1 MKNIYPKSSSVVLKL
16 CIALLITSV
25 AIIYGCKKE
34 RAADKEATPAS
45 ADVTD
50 AKTWFE
56 KTYPARSSGQSN
68 HTNSTGT
75 GFDLSQRIKP
85 DWQHTATYA
94 RLGKDVIEMPI
105 DPDSKF
111 GSILK
116 KKVNN
121 HTYSKTYTRSSYL
134 LLKGEKGYQ
143 AYIMTIVGDS
153 SYIKGDPG
161 KLANNTYRQHDADFG
176 GLVLY
181 FTPKGKYL
189 NGYAYHNGQLIT
201 PASQAQSAPGKIK
214 VQLAEICTD
223 WYDEILIN
231 DVIVSS
237 TYLYTTCTGGGED
250 PTYPGTSGSDSPV
263 PPNPCN
269 PPPPPP
275 TTTPPPSVPNPPTG
289 PLIPSAVPG
298 GHLTVNNVPGGGGGG
313 FPPPT
318 DEDEPCSEQ
327 QPDIKTDSLKKNFP
341 CAVKLILDKL
351 MQNNAYLNLVAPFI
365 TSHRPE
371 IVWQNSSLSWNAA
384 VANST
389 SKTYML
395 GQTEAQ
401 TTGIGQSANITLNT
415 SMLQNS
421 SKLLIAAAMIH
432 ETLHAYI
439 NYGLA
444 TAQDNASTGQTDFTK
459 NNWLLSIDQWCV
471 IDGLPANYS
480 NHFVMMT
487 SYFDQAVGLL
497 KTWDNSTHSDAE
509 YAMSMLYGL
518 NTAGD
523 NATAAE
529 QLTLQQMYD
538 TLKNKYS
545 LSDAQINTYN
555 KAALNASNSDKLPG
569 GCN

>member
-1 MKNIYPKSSSVVLKL
+1 MKNLYPKSSSAVLKL

-34 RAADKEATPAS
+34 RAADKDATPAS
-45 ADVTD
+45 ADVSD

-56 KTYPARSSGQSN
+56 KTYPIGSSSGQSN

-143 AYIMTIVGDS
+143 AYIMTIIGDS
-153 SYIKGDPG
+153 SYIKGNPD

-189 NGYAYHNGQLIT
+189 NGYAYKNGQLIT

-237 TYLYTTCTGGGED
+237 TYLYTTCTGGGDD

-263 PPNPCN
+263 PPNLCN
-269 PPPPPP
+269 PPPPP
-275 TTTPPPSVPNPPTG
+275 TTPPPSVPNPPTG

-298 GHLTVNNVPGGGGGG
+298 GHLTVNNVPGGGGG

-318 DEDEPCSEQ
+318 DEDEPCHE
-327 QPDIKTDSLKKNFP
+327 L
-341 CAVKLILDKL
+341 
-351 MQNNAYLNLVAPFI
+351 
-365 TSHRPE
+365 RPE
-371 IVWQNSSLSWNAA
+371 IKNKVKDPCLKAMVDLTINANVNTQVNNLIQSVFGGTDQPNLTYSDVGYLVNSRDAETVSGFASDDSFVSADIALNSNILPNA
-384 VANST
+384 
-389 SKTYML
+389 SKEY
-395 GQTEAQ
+395 
-401 TTGIGQSANITLNT
+401 
-415 SMLQNS
+415 
-421 SKLLIAAAMIH
+421 IAATIMH
-432 ETLHAYI
+432 EALHAYI
-439 NYGLA
+439 AKKGSGGSDQIDHEDMAINYVTKMAEALHQMFPTLSLPDARAIAYGGLEGTA
-444 TAQDNASTGQTDFTK
+444 TYNWDVTKFGLSSNYIST
-459 NNWLLSIDQWCV
+459 
-471 IDGLPANYS
+471 
-480 NHFVMMT
+480 
-487 SYFDQAVGLL
+487 
-497 KTWDNSTHSDAE
+497 
-509 YAMSMLYGL
+509 
-518 NTAGD
+518 NTAYRNG
-523 NATAAE
+523 T
-529 QLTLQQMYD
+529 
-538 TLKNKYS
+538 K
-545 LSDAQINTYN
+545 
-555 KAALNASNSDKLPG
+555 G
-569 GCN
+569 HGCN

>member
-1 MKNIYPKSSSVVLKL
+1 MKNLYPKSSSAVLKL

-34 RAADKEATPAS
+34 RAADKDATPAS
-45 ADVTD
+45 ADVSD

-56 KTYPARSSGQSN
+56 KTYPIGSSSGQSN

-143 AYIMTIVGDS
+143 AYIMTIIGDS
-153 SYIKGDPG
+153 SYIKGNPD

-189 NGYAYHNGQLIT
+189 NGYAYKNGQLIT

-298 GHLTVNNVPGGGGGG
+298 GHITVNNVPGGGG

-318 DEDEPCSEQ
+318 DEEIPCADEQE
-327 QPDIKTDSLKKNFP
+327 IIIDSLKKNFP

-351 MQNNAYLNLVAPFI
+351 MQNPTYNNFALPFTSTKKPDLKWENGTLPWNSAAP
-365 TSHRPE
+365 
-371 IVWQNSSLSWNAA
+371 NSSGN
-384 VANST
+384 
-389 SKTYML
+389 TYVL
-395 GQTEAQ
+395 GRTDY
-401 TTGIGQSANITLNT
+401 TDRSATITLNT
-415 SMLQNS
+415 SMLNNS
-421 SKLLIAAAMIH
+421 SQLLITAAAIH

-439 NYGLA
+439 NYNIVTAVSGLLPPPNYDSNGSWIYSLNTWA
-444 TAQDNASTGQTDFTK
+444 MVN
-459 NNWLLSIDQWCV
+459 
-471 IDGLPANYS
+471 GLPANYVDHYQML
-480 NHFVMMT
+480 ND
-487 SYFDQAVGLL
+487 YFSKSVGILSSL
-497 KTWDNSTHSDAE
+497 DNNQHTPKE
-509 YAMSMLYGL
+509 YAMAMLYGMDNVVSGDAAQQALLQTEYNSLLTKYGITSSDKDSFNRANL
-518 NTAGD
+518 N
-523 NATAAE
+523 
-529 QLTLQQMYD
+529 
-538 TLKNKYS
+538 S
-545 LSDAQINTYN
+545 
-555 KAALNASNSDKLPG
+555 ASNKLPKT